1 MLNPFRWKSQYYDSD
16 TELYYIDKR
25 WYDPE
30 RGRFINS
37 ASPECLLANAAT
49 VFALNLYAFAIEN
62 PVAIMLACGSIYP
75 SLDFYF
81 DGKLG
86 IWERYWREILLVIGI
101 VATIAAVAF
110 TVATCGAGGGTV
122 GAGVVLVKIALDT
135 VSGAAVAIAIG
146 GYVSGIKSM
155 LAGNSFWEGLGN
167 YLGSVN
173 YADVLLTSFAFAA
186 VTAAISSAIAF
197 SQCFKEGT
205 LIATEDGLKPIEEI
219 EVGDKVLAY
228 DEVTGEQA
236 YKEVVRLF
244 RNKTDEWYHVT
255 ANGEE
260 LVCTGGHPFFV
271 KDKGF
276 VSAKNLSVDDILR
289 LSNGALIPV
298 SAISV
303 EKLENPETTYNF
315 EVADFHTY
323 YVGESEVLVHNMCE
337 RAAMRAA
344 KRSENISMSQKPDE
358 VIIEKAVKGAN
369 GKYYQPKTYRFGEKF
384 IRNDFGGHLFYDGA
398 TLGSHFNAG
407 QIIDGRFVG
416 NGLHFFY
423 GG

>member
-1 MLNPFRWKSQYYDSD
+1 M
-16 TELYYIDKR
+16 
-25 WYDPE
+25 
-30 RGRFINS
+30 
-37 ASPECLLANAAT
+37 
-49 VFALNLYAFAIEN
+49 
-62 PVAIMLACGSIYP
+62 
-75 SLDFYF
+75 
-81 DGKLG
+81 
-86 IWERYWREILLVIGI
+86 
-101 VATIAAVAF
+101 
-110 TVATCGAGGGTV
+110 
-122 GAGVVLVKIALDT
+122 
-135 VSGAAVAIAIG
+135 
-146 GYVSGIKSM
+146 
-155 LAGNSFWEGLGN
+155 
-167 YLGSVN
+167 
-173 YADVLLTSFAFAA
+173 
-186 VTAAISSAIAF
+186 
-197 SQCFKEGT
+197 
-205 LIATEDGLKPIEEI
+205 
-219 EVGDKVLAY
+219 LAY
-228 DEVTGEQA
+228 DEETGEQA
-236 YKEVVRLF
+236 YKKVVRLF
-244 RNKTDEWYHVT
+244 RNTTEEWYHIT

-260 LVCTGGHPFFV
+260 FVCTGGHPFFV